1 MTKPPPP
8 PHSPHPPLILFACGS
23 PLIVEYEEIC
33 LKNAVPIHAIVNNIA
48 APSTHP
54 DAVPLAQFDITA
66 AQTAAMP
73 FLVPLFTPHNRFL
86 AVQQALQLGL
96 TPYGM
101 LSDRRNDLPA
111 VFAHGAGCFINK
123 RVVIGAHSR
132 LGDCVSINRAA
143 ALGHHFVA
151 EDFVS
156 IGPGVVTGGHVTVKR
171 GALIGTGAVILPGKT
186 IGKHA
191 IVSAGAVVTKDVADY
206 AVVAGNPARPFKTNS
221 HDF

>member
-1 MTKPPPP
+1 MTK
-8 PHSPHPPLILFACGS
+8 PLILFACGS

-33 LKNAVPIHAIVNNIA
+33 LKNAVPLHAIVNNVA
-48 APSTHP
+48 APSAHP
-54 DAVPLAQFDITA
+54 EAVPLAQFDLSTA
-66 AQTAAMP
+66 QNAAFP
-73 FLVPLFTPHNRFL
+73 FLVPLFTPRNRFT

-96 TPYGM
+96 TPYGL
-101 LSDRRNDLPA
+101 LSDRLNDLPA
-111 VFAHGAGCFINK
+111 VFTHGVGCFINK

-132 LGDCVSINRAA
+132 LGDFVTINRAA

-151 EDFVS
+151 EDFAS
-156 IGPGVVTGGHVTVKR
+156 IGPGVVTGGNVTVKR

-191 IVSAGAVVTKDVADY
+191 TVSAGAVVTKDVADY
-206 AVVAGNPARPFKTNS
+206 AVVAGNPARNLTSNA